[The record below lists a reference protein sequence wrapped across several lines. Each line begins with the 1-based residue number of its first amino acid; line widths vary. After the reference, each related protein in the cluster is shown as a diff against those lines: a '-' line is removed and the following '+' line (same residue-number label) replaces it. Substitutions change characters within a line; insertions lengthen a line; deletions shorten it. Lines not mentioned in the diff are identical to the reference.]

1 MFNFRSKIT
10 QRVLPYLLL
19 NPQSELYL
27 NEMVVKFGVDRGN
40 FVKKLAEWERERIL
54 LKPKQRNVSLYRINM
69 QLSIYKELKAI
80 TEKQFGLEDAVRLA
94 VKQVAGVKQA
104 YIFGSY
110 TTGKFGPESDVDVLV
125 VGSHKIMDVQKR
137 LAKVQKKFDREI
149 NVVDMT
155 EAELVR
161 RKKTHDP
168 LARRIFGGPNIKLV

>member
-40 FVKKLAEWERERIL
+40 L
-54 LKPKQRNVSLYRINM
+54 SLYRINM